1 MTPQNFSKD
10 PRSIDSLLLFIS
22 KIPLGHLGRMK
33 FHDSLMTKT
42 AVYGENSSVL
52 LQFPIE
58 FISNDQRS
66 LTHPQPHKL
75 IYAAANFII
84 E

>member
-1 MTPQNFSKD
+1 MTPQNFSID

-33 FHDSLMTKT
+33 FRDSLMTKT
-42 AVYGENSSVL
+42 AVNGQNSSFL
-52 LQFPIE
+52 LSPIE